1 MLTGEQLND
10 AAGIAGLID
19 SSSMQHLPDGVSFND
34 FLRGDGSLGAR
45 MEQRGLDAVPSPARL
60 GPGTG
65 LYFSQEH
72 SRIAKAYRGVVN
84 VVGVSIPLYNE
95 RGNGDD
101 DDCDGVDA
109 CVTRRTIR
117 KVSKAIIDYYKQHYG
132 KYSSSKLAMLD
143 LVVMIFD
150 QIKH

>member
-34 FLRGDGSLGAR
+34 FIRGDESLGAR

-84 VVGVSIPLYNE
+84 VVGVSIPLNN
-95 RGNGDD
+95 GGGDGDD

-143 LVVMIFD
+143 LV
-150 QIKH
+150 